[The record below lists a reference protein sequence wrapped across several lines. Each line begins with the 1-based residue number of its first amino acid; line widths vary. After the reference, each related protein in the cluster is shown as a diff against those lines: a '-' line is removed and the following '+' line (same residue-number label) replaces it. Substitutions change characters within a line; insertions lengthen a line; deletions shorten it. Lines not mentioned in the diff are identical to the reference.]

1 MEMKN
6 RKNNHRKRLSF
17 AGAGLALGA
26 AFGILFGMLLFENP
40 WYGPILG
47 AAAGLLFAALIDINR
62 NRNDRS

>member
-6 RKNNHRKRLSF
+6 RKNNNRQRLSF

-40 WYGPILG
+40 WFGPILG
-47 AAAGLLFAALIDINR
+47 AAAGLVIAALIDLNR